1 MNEFQKAIIDMAF
14 HQKHTPAPVKSSMV
28 TKIVVLQRG
37 WVLVGKYSRE
47 GDECLLLDS
56 SVIRRWG
63 TTKGLGELAINGPL
77 KDTILEPAGTCRFH
91 RGAEVLVL
99 DCEES
104 KWLKS

>member
-1 MNEFQKAIIDMAF
+1 MNEFQKAIIEMAF
-14 HQKHTPAPVKSSMV
+14 QQKPTPAPTQSP
-28 TKIVVLQRG
+28 TGRKIVVLQRG
-37 WVLVGKYSRE
+37 WVLVGTYSRD

-63 TTKGLGELAINGPL
+63 TTKGLGELASSGPL

-104 KWLKS
+104 KWLRN